1 MTLLGPLSPDCTT
14 TTGSYVGAALSGAAT
29 RLTGLDRLLPLPPLV
44 HHAAGGVAYKAYCVG
59 GIPAM
64 NQNTA
69 VLAAC
74 GAGGAIL
81 SGMILG

>member
-1 MTLLGPLSPDCTT
+1 MLLPLHPL
-14 TTGSYVGAALSGAAT
+14 VQLP
-29 RLTGLDRLLPLPPLV
+29 LPLVHFPLPPLVHFPLPPLV